1 MIKKVILLI
10 GPPGSGKGT
19 QGKILAE
26 KLMLPHISTGEI
38 FRKIATNNT
47 EESKLLHEYM
57 DSGRLVPSELVN
69 RMVKTAVLF
78 SDDYKNGCILDGYP
92 RNLEQAEY
100 LSKNVNAEISC
111 IFFNVTDEVAIKR
124 IAGRY
129 SCGTCGNIYNK
140 YYDNPKIEGVCDNC
154 GSPKLIFRSDDE
166 EKTVLARMEEYKKET
181 LPLVEYYKKKGRFFY
196 VNATANKAEVMEEID
211 LIVKRI

>member
-26 KLMLPHISTGEI
+26 KLMLPHISTGDI

-47 EESKLLHEYM
+47 DESRLLYEYM
-57 DSGRLVPSELVN
+57 DSGKLVPSELVN
-69 RMVKTAVLF
+69 KIVKTAIL

-100 LSKNVNAEISC
+100 GILIPVDNNQSPRLNNIQLSNSEKYIMEAMSLLLDNKDIRESYINRSEYRVINFEINQ
-111 IFFNVTDEVAIKR
+111 II
-124 IAGRY
+124 
-129 SCGTCGNIYNK
+129 
-140 YYDNPKIEGVCDNC
+140 PQW
-154 GSPKLIFRSDDE
+154 
-166 EKTVLARMEEYKKET
+166 
-181 LPLVEYYKKKGRFFY
+181 
-196 VNATANKAEVMEEID
+196 EEILED
-211 LIVKRI
+211 VLN

>member
-1 MIKKVILLI
+1 MTKKIILLI

-38 FRKIATNNT
+38 FRKIATSNT
-47 EESKLLHEYM
+47 EEARLLHEYM

-69 RMVKTAVLF
+69 RMIKRALL

-100 LSKNVNAEISC
+100 FSKNVDAEISC
-111 IFFNVTDEVAIKR
+111 IFFNLTDEVAIKR

-129 SCGTCGNIYNK
+129 SCESCGNIYNK
-140 YYDNPKIEGVCDNC
+140 YYDNPKVEGVCDNC
-154 GSPKLIFRSDDE
+154 GSTELIFRSDDE
-166 EKTVLARMEEYKKET
+166 QKTVLVRMEEYKKET
-181 LPLVEYYKKKGRFFY
+181 LPLVDYYKKKGKFFY
-196 VNATANKAEVMEEID
+196 INATANKEEVTEEID
-211 LIVKRI
+211 LIAKRI

>member
-26 KLMLPHISTGEI
+26 KLMLPHISTGDI

-47 EESKLLHEYM
+47 DESRLLYEYM
-57 DSGRLVPSELVN
+57 DSGKLVPSELVN
-69 RMVKTAVLF
+69 KIVKTAIL
-78 SDDYKNGCILDGYP
+78 SDDYKKGCILDGYP

-100 LSKNVNAEISC
+100 LNKNVHAEISC
-111 IFFNVTDEVAIKR
+111 IFFNVSDEVAIKR

-129 SCGTCGNIYNK
+129 NCESCGSIYNK
-140 YYDNPKIEGVCDNC
+140 YYDNPKIEGICDKC
-154 GSPKLIFRSDDE
+154 GSIKLLFRSDDD

-181 LPLVEYYKKKGRFFY
+181 LPLVEYYKKKGRFFNI
-196 VNATANKAEVMEEID
+196 NATANKEKVIEEID
-211 LIVKRI
+211 LIAKRI